1 MCLPETESKHAMAV
15 TDVQYIVDD
24 KGRRVA
30 VVLDIET
37 YEQLLANL
45 EEVEAIRAFDSAK
58 QSRDEVIPFEQAVN
72 EIEQGIQRRP

>member
-1 MCLPETESKHAMAV
+1 MSPKTEGKHEMAV
-15 TDVQYIVDD
+15 TDPQYIVDGE
-24 KGRRVA
+24 GRRVA

-37 YEQLLANL
+37 YEQMLADL

-72 EIEQGIQRRP
+72 EIEQGIQRHP